1 MKEFICLS
9 LVISQAYLAEGHTC
23 KQDPDYSC
31 TDSQTCCLLP
41 EGEGVGCCPFPHAT
55 CCKDRTHC
63 CPNGL
68 TCDVQAGRCVG
79 DEYHLLLAHIAP
91 SKHQR
96 EESNQITSNFIPRTK
111 NQPKSPYQR
120 PGLFSG
126 FKVKKFCP
134 DKHFTCDDTQT
145 CCELQEGG
153 YGCCPLG
160 PDAVCCKDRVH
171 CCPEGTECDV
181 AGGTCTPKKIVN

>member
-1 MKEFICLS
+1 M
-9 LVISQAYLAEGHTC
+9 G
-23 KQDPDYSC
+23 
-31 TDSQTCCLLP
+31 
-41 EGEGVGCCPFPHAT
+41 
-55 CCKDRTHC
+55 
-63 CPNGL
+63 
-68 TCDVQAGRCVG
+68 G

-120 PGLFSG
+120 PGLFSD
-126 FKVKKFCP
+126 FK
-134 DKHFTCDDTQT
+134 T
-145 CCELQEGG
+145 CCELQTGG

-160 PDAVCCKDRVH
+160 PDAVCCEDRVH